1 MRHISR
7 LQHSKCHVS
16 IATVIHTT
24 VEELSEVVFSVQ
36 SALAA
41 A

>member
-1 MRHISR
+1 MKRYIS
-7 LQHSKCHVS
+7 V
-16 IATVIHTT
+16 ATVIHATI
-24 VEELSEVVFSVQ
+24 EELSEVVFSVW